1 MADALARRY
10 ADERGWRG
18 GGRSPGPRAIP
29 GQPAA
34 PNAVKAV
41 REVGG
46 DLSAHLSSPLSAELV
61 AWADRILVMEMRH
74 ASEARAAFPGSDEKV
89 QLLGTF
95 GGLVE
100 I

>member
-10 ADERGWRG
+10 ADERGWRVEV
-18 GGRSPGPRAIP
+18 RSAGTRAIP

-46 DLSAHLSSPLSAELV
+46 DLSAHLSSPLSTELV

-74 ASEARAAFPGSDEKV
+74 ATEARDAFPSADEKV

-95 GGLVE
+95 GGLV
-100 I
+100 